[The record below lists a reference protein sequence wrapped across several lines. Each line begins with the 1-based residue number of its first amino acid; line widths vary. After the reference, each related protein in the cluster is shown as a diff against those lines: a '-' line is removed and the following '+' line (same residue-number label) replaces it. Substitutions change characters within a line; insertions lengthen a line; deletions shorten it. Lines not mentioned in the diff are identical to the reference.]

1 MPLQR
6 RKFLRLASAAA
17 IVPATTRIVHAQDY
31 PTRPVRIIEGFGGGS
46 TPDLVARLVGQWL
59 SERLGQPFVVESR
72 TGAGGNIATQVV
84 VSSAP
89 DGYTLLTVVSAN
101 AINATLYEKLDFDFI
116 RDIVPVAGLIRLP
129 MVLLVSPSFP
139 ATNFSEFVAYAKAN
153 PGKINIASPGV
164 GTPMHVAAELLKLQA
179 GIDLV
184 DVAYRGPTAAFTDL
198 FGGQVQAFI
207 ITLSTAIGFVRAGK
221 VRALAVTIANRS
233 DVLPE
238 IPAVAKFLPG
248 FEASAWDGFGAPRA
262 TPGAVIDKLS
272 ANITAGLAEPR
283 LKARIRELGGDTE
296 PMPSAQFKNFIG
308 DEIEKWARVVKFSG
322 AKAN

>member
-198 FGGQVQAFI
+198 FGGQIAM
-207 ITLSTAIGFVRAGK
+207 
-221 VRALAVTIANRS
+221 ALTI
-233 DVLPE
+233 
-238 IPAVAKFLPG
+238 
-248 FEASAWDGFGAPRA
+248 
-262 TPGAVIDKLS
+262 
-272 ANITAGLAEPR
+272 
-283 LKARIRELGGDTE
+283 
-296 PMPSAQFKNFIG
+296 
-308 DEIEKWARVVKFSG
+308 
-322 AKAN
+322 

>member
-221 VRALAVTIANRS
+221 VRALAVTGNSCRCR
-233 DVLPE
+233 
-238 IPAVAKFLPG
+238 IPA
-248 FEASAWDGFGAPRA
+248 
-262 TPGAVIDKLS
+262 
-272 ANITAGLAEPR
+272 GLRSER
-283 LKARIRELGGDTE
+283 LGRIRRTQSDARRCHRQ
-296 PMPSAQFKNFIG
+296 AQ
-308 DEIEKWARVVKFSG
+308 R
-322 AKAN
+322 